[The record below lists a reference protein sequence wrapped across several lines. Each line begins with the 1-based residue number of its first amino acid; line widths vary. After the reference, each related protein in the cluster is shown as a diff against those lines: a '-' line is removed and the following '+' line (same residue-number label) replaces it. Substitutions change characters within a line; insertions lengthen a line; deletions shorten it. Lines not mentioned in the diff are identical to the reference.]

1 MSQAGFQ
8 GKTAIITGAARG
20 IGKATALALAKRGC
34 GLVLS
39 GRDAGAL
46 ALVAGEAEQLGARA
60 VSVAADLCD
69 DKTPERLVEAAHSSF
84 ARLDFLVNSAGY
96 AKSVPLLDLELDVW
110 QQFVNLHLTATIR
123 CVQAAARNMIS
134 TGCEGRI
141 VNLSSIAGSMA
152 MYGNGPYGAVKA
164 AVSSLTRTLAIE
176 LAPHRIGVNAVAPG
190 PVDTEGFRAVNDEEK
205 YRERS
210 RSIPLGRLAS
220 PAEVAETVAFL
231 LSPQAACI
239 TGQTIAIDGGAAAV
253 GCYSFETYKRSGR
266 SGC

>member
-1 MSQAGFQ
+1 MSEEGFE
-8 GKTAIITGAARG
+8 GKAAIITGAARG
-20 IGKATALALAKRGC
+20 IGKATALALARRGC
-34 GLVLS
+34 GVVLS

-60 VSVAADLCD
+60 VCVAADVCD
-69 DKTPERLVEAAHSSF
+69 GSTPAQLVEAAHATF

-96 AKSVPLLDLELDVW
+96 AKSAPLLELELDVW
-110 QQFVNLHLTATIR
+110 QQFVNLHLTATLR
-123 CVQAAARNMIS
+123 CAQAAARDMIARQS
-134 TGCEGRI
+134 PGRI
-141 VNLSSIAGSMA
+141 VNLSSIAGAMA
-152 MYGNGPYGAVKA
+152 MYGNGAYGAVKA

-210 RSIPLGRLAS
+210 RSIPLGRLAV
-220 PAEVAETVAFL
+220 PAEVAETIAFL